1 LSPAPSFSQISAF
14 RAGWFGIYPLA
25 SRTALLAAYS
35 TDETDD
41 QEALRLVAEVS
52 GLRIA
57 GNLSATDYRP
67 GARRQQW
74 IGNCVAI
81 GESAVNL
88 GPLDAVQMHALH
100 TGISYLVSLFPV
112 DAESFAEA
120 TVFNEKMASHT
131 VGMRDFQIAHF
142 KLNERFDEPFWDKA
156 RDRDVPESLAEKMR
170 LFAARGIVAMN
181 ENETFQEDNW
191 TAILNGHRLL
201 PETWNPLVDR
211 VPEQEQIETF
221 QTILKFVAA
230 EADKMP
236 TMQSYLE
243 LNAPQATGNYAF

>member
-1 LSPAPSFSQISAF
+1 
-14 RAGWFGIYPLA
+14 
-25 SRTALLAAYS
+25 
-35 TDETDD
+35 
-41 QEALRLVAEVS
+41 
-52 GLRIA
+52 
-57 GNLSATDYRP
+57 
-67 GARRQQW
+67 
-74 IGNCVAI
+74 
-81 GESAVNL
+81 
-88 GPLDAVQMHALH
+88 
-100 TGISYLVSLFPV
+100 
-112 DAESFAEA
+112 
-120 TVFNEKMASHT
+120 
-131 VGMRDFQIAHF
+131 
-142 KLNERFDEPFWDKA
+142 
-156 RDRDVPESLAEKMR
+156 
-170 LFAARGIVAMN
+170 MN